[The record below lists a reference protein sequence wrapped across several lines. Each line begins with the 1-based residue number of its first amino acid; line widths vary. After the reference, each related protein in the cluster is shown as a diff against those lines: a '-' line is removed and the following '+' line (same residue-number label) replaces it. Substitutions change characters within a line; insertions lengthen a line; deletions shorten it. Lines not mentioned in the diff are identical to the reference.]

1 MCELYEASI
10 INVHRP
16 RYRTARESASRVE
29 RFAPPRKR
37 NSAGPPG
44 RGVSLTVG
52 VAAWGSRLAP
62 KVYSGPSWEDLA
74 DHSREP
80 SLIRQAISDHS
91 SEPSL
96 NREAIREA
104 IRDRSS
110 EASLV

>member
-1 MCELYEASI
+1 MCELYEALLLMCI
-10 INVHRP
+10 AA

-74 DHSREP
+74 DHSSEP
-80 SLIRQAISDHS
+80 SLI
-91 SEPSL
+91 
-96 NREAIREA
+96 REAIREA